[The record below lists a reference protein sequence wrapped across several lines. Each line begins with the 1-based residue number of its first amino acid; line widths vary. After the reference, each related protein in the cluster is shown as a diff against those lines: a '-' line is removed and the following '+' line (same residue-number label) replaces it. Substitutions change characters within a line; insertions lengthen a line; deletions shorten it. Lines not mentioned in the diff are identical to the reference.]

1 MGRGRKGPMDQSQ
14 KKPKVSWIS
23 RERAEVP
30 MAYFNAP
37 NDDKK
42 ILFLSKDAVKTFKKI
57 NPEQLVNFLLPND
70 DWHMKTLNGNASGS
84 WLNILDMQIQAFLY
98 KREAQNISCGTSQI
112 FLPLP

>member
-1 MGRGRKGPMDQSQ
+1 
-14 KKPKVSWIS
+14 
-23 RERAEVP
+23 

-84 WLNILDMQIQAFLY
+84 
-98 KREAQNISCGTSQI
+98 
-112 FLPLP
+112 